1 MRYILLCGGKGKR
14 LEGLDLPKPLCLV
27 RGKSILYHT
36 LDSLPKEIVDIT
48 IIYTNYLNKY
58 QFKNTVIHSCHDL
71 KKNLQFIEIDLDT
84 RGPVETVIAGL
95 SKTIFA
101 QDEQILL
108 IDNDTI
114 NSFDISAIDKTVLSV
129 GTAKT
134 QNATKPYSFVKCEG
148 NSVIDIKEKVCI
160 SDTYCTGLY
169 FFPSIRLF
177 KELAKNFFEAH
188 PDKKEYFISDLYTQ
202 ALKQNKPIKA
212 FACIKSLSLG
222 TRSDIIE
229 NINTITNYPMRICF
243 DIDNTLLTFSEKV
256 GTSAGITA
264 IPEMVELIQKLH
276 SQGHTIVL
284 STARGMKTSGS
295 NIGLAG
301 KKSYMNVFNKLDEM
315 NIPYHEIYFAKP
327 WADLYIDDKAWNHFT
342 NPQFS
347 EFFFN
352 QCLETKKL
360 FLPKNCSNNEN
371 VLYKNE
377 DNLIKE
383 GPTSSLEGEAYFY
396 QKAKGTA
403 LEVLLPTYIG
413 SNITGSRM
421 TIEMKFVEGVP
432 VSRLF
437 RSHLLNKNVLKKVS
451 GALKQL
457 HASSI
462 DELPITKDDLL
473 SNYTIRLEGRVK
485 NHPNY
490 RLPLINKVFDVI
502 KKHIEAY
509 VDTLNYNEAQVVHG
523 DPWFDNIIYS
533 PEGDVKLLDMRG
545 KIGDKFTL
553 RGDCMTD
560 WAKLYQS
567 VLGFDF
573 YLNNEVYDPAYEAEC
588 RSWLAELLPFPLDD
602 PKFEAVTACCI
613 LKTFYYFSK
622 TEPIAPIY
630 RSLGK
635 LKLFSFLLE
644 SL

>member
-1 MRYILLCGGKGKR
+1 MKYILLCGGKGKR

-48 IIYTNYLNKY
+48 IIYTNHLNKY
-58 QFKNTVIHSCHDL
+58 QFKNTVIHSCHEL
-71 KKNLQFIEIDLDT
+71 KKNFQFVEIDFDT

-95 SKTIFA
+95 SKTTINL
-101 QDEQILL
+101 DEQILL

-114 NSFDISAIDKTVLSV
+114 NSFDLSVIDQTVLSI

-134 QNATKPYSFVKCEG
+134 QNTTKPYSFVKCKD
-148 NSVIDIKEKVCI
+148 NSVTDIKEKVCI

-169 FFPSIRLF
+169 YFPSINLF
-177 KELAKNFFEAH
+177 KELAKNVFEINSE
-188 PDKKEYFISDLYTQ
+188 KKEYFISDLYTQ
-202 ALKQNKPIKA
+202 ALKQNLPIKA
-212 FACIKSLSLG
+212 FSCLKSLSLG
-222 TRSDIIE
+222 TRLDIIE
-229 NINTITNYPMRICF
+229 NINKITNYPMRICF
-243 DIDNTLLTFSEKV
+243 DIDNTLLTYSEKV

-264 IPEMVELIQKLH
+264 IPEMVELIQKLY
-276 SQGHTIVL
+276 SQGHTIIL
-284 STARGMKTSGS
+284 NTARGMKSSQS

-301 KKSYMNVFNKLDEM
+301 KNSYMNVFNQLNEM

-371 VLYKNE
+371 VLYRNE
-377 DNLIKE
+377 ENLIKE

-396 QKAKGTA
+396 QKARGTA
-403 LEVLLPTYIG
+403 FEGLLPTFIG

-421 TIEMKFVEGVP
+421 TIEMRFVDGVP

-437 RSHLLNKNVLKKVS
+437 RSHLLNKYVLKKVS
-451 GALKQL
+451 GALEQL
-457 HASSI
+457 HTSSI
-462 DELPITKDDLL
+462 DDLPITKADLL

-490 RLPLINKVFDVI
+490 KLPMINEVFQI
-502 KKHIEAY
+502 LRTHIEAY
-509 VDTLNYNEAQVVHG
+509 VETLDYSLAQVIHG

-533 PEGDVKLLDMRG
+533 AGGEIKLLDMKG

-567 VLGFDF
+567 ILGFDF

-588 RSWLAELLPFPLDD
+588 RIWLTELLPFPLND
-602 PKFEAVTACCI
+602 PVFEAVTACCI

-622 TEPIAPIY
+622 TEPILPIY
-630 RSLGK
+630 MSLGK
-635 LKLFSFLLE
+635 LNLFSFLAK
-644 SL
+644 